1 MTRLSKYNARLKEIA
16 ERRRQVFLKLRADG
30 LSWVEIGTKY
40 LISPQRA
47 RQIAEG
53 KKKDL

>member
-1 MTRLSKYNARLKEIA
+1 MTRLSKYNAKLKEA
-16 ERRRQVFLKLRADG
+16 AALRSAKFKRLRAEG
-30 LSWVEIGTKY
+30 LSWVEIGTRY

-53 KKKDL
+53 KRKEL